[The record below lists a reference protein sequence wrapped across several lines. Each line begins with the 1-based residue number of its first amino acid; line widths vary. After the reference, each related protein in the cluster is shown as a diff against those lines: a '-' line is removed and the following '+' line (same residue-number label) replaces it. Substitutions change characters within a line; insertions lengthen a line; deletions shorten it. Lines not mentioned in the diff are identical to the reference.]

1 MRRKLAKTIEN
12 TLEHKQTEPRD
23 GLAMGRLSKNLLPL
37 VFEDNP
43 RIFYKK
49 DHESKEIDAVF
60 TLLVDCSAS
69 MHNKMDQTKRGIVL
83 LDRKSTRLNS
93 SHVAISYA
101 VLCLKKKIA

>member
-1 MRRKLAKTIEN
+1 MRRKHTKTIEN

-23 GLAMGRLSKNLLPL
+23 GLAMGTLSKNLLPL

-49 DHESKEIDAVF
+49 DHQSKEIDAVF

-69 MHNKMDQTKRGIVL
+69 MHNKMEETKRGITLFHEVL
-83 LDRKSTRLNS
+83 KQLHIPHS
-93 SHVAISYA
+93 I
-101 VLCLKKKIA
+101 IGF